1 MAKLWKNKT
10 KRFCRLLLK
19 LAIIRNQKDSG
30 TSLWRLLLKWIV
42 YRSTW
47 LLSVPSKRTCHF
59 LSISFHATCMGK
71 TSRRM
76 QHAVQQRNRKQVE
89 NEISEDRNYHRRRNR
104 SSRVTFPFHPQQN
117 SLCFQRSFDSCL
129 DSKGLRGW
137 RRKVIHYVRMWYDL
151 PKATNTFARDTKP
164 NVSFLFVSFSDVKET
179 VKVKTIATPS
189 PLPPP
194 SLLRFTP
201 ESLTILFFLYLACYQ
216 NTIYTLIRAAARKF
230 ANARLYLLKCNLI
243 IELRT
248 KRPETILSF
257 IKAVIEYY
265 DRVTLIK
272 KPVSVT

>member
-189 PLPPP
+189 PSPPP
-194 SLLRFTP
+194 KPL
-201 ESLTILFFLYLACYQ
+201 
-216 NTIYTLIRAAARKF
+216 TIYTRIVNDSLLFISCLLPKYYLYADSSCRSKVCQRSPVFAKMQFNYRITNEEAR
-230 ANARLYLLKCNLI
+230 NDI
-243 IELRT
+243 I
-248 KRPETILSF
+248 
-257 IKAVIEYY
+257 VY
-265 DRVTLIK
+265 
-272 KPVSVT
+272 